1 MFVAADL
8 VNMVGVRI
16 IGVMHIVACIKQNI
30 GRSNGFCLSTESINL
45 PGCQCRINII
55 IEIQKNITR
64 NILITVSSL
73 VPVWCECQEILQNF

>member
-30 GRSNGFCLSTESINL
+30 SRSTESINL